1 MSVVEWVFWSSSALV
16 LYPYLGYPAIL
27 YVSNRLRG
35 ARERPSSVQGAFD
48 TTATPP
54 VTLIVSA
61 YNEEAVIARKLENA
75 SNLDYPKDAFE
86 VIVVSD
92 GSTDATTAIVEA
104 HARTDPRV
112 RLLTLE
118 TQSGKSA
125 GLNEAVPLATGDV
138 VVFSDANAIYEPDA
152 LRRLVA
158 PFADP
163 EVGYTVGSALYRD
176 DEDEAVNVSE
186 GLYWKYE
193 LWIKRLESR
202 FHSVVGGDG
211 AIYAIRRELFRSLDR
226 VDISDF
232 VNPMQIVAAGYRGV
246 FLPDAR
252 SYEGGTDAFSD
263 EFRRK
268 RRIVN
273 RSWGAVRR
281 HIGMFS
287 WRRHARFL
295 FMLISHK
302 VIRWWSCAFVAV
314 ALVSGGLLALGRSGG
329 LYPWLFAGIAG
340 SVVVGL
346 IGRAMD
352 RAGRDMPKLVYLI
365 YYFYLVG
372 TASLLGILDDL
383 RGRTYAVW
391 THVR

>member
-27 YVSNRLRG
+27 YASNRLRG
-35 ARERPSSVQGAFD
+35 ARGHSAAVPEASDGAVSPS
-48 TTATPP
+48 

-61 YNEEAVIARKLENA
+61 YNEAAVIGRKLENA
-75 SNLDYPKDAFE
+75 SSLDYPKDLLE

-92 GSTDATTAIVEA
+92 GSTDATAAIVEE
-104 HARTDPRV
+104 HARADPRV
-112 RLLTLE
+112 RLLALG

-152 LRRLVA
+152 LRHLVA

-163 EVGYTVGSALYRD
+163 GVGYTVGSALYRD

-186 GLYWKYE
+186 GLYWRYE
-193 LWIKRLESR
+193 LWIKELESR

-211 AIYAIRRELFRSLDR
+211 AIYAIRRELFRPLDR

-252 SYEGGTDAFSD
+252 SYEGGTDEFSD

-281 HIGMFS
+281 HVGMFS
-287 WRRHARFL
+287 LRRHARFL

-314 ALVSGGLLALGRSGG
+314 ALVSGGLLALGRPGG
-329 LYPWLFAGIAG
+329 VYPWLFAGVAG

-352 RAGRDMPKLVYLI
+352 RAGRDMPKVVYLI